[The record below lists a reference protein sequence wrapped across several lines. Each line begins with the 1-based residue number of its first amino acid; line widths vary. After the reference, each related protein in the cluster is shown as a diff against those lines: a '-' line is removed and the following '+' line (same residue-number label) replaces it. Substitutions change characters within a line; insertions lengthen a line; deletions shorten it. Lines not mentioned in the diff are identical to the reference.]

1 MIFLEYEIVDR
12 EKEQKWARK
21 QARKYGLCLY
31 SRWLFMLI
39 GNLVLI
45 SLICS
50 ISAIIIFVN
59 SPNDLTYQPLSFG
72 RSCSTGN
79 ILVKY
84 KIRDNFF
91 NSLKYICN
99 LWDIKA
105 WDFFP
110 FFLNL
115 FHLAVHVLIKVEN
128 YLIIQYGKIF

>member
-1 MIFLEYEIVDR
+1 MSLENSTTELVPPSSAPVNSEAIHEFITDTVDKDMIFLEYEIVDR

-21 QARKYGLCLY
+21 QARKYGLCLC
-31 SRWLFMLI
+31 SRWLFMFI

-79 ILVKY
+79 IL
-84 KIRDNFF
+84 
-91 NSLKYICN
+91 
-99 LWDIKA
+99 
-105 WDFFP
+105 
-110 FFLNL
+110 
-115 FHLAVHVLIKVEN
+115 
-128 YLIIQYGKIF
+128 